1 MREKSSGNRFGQAK
15 ERWLALGICLFL
27 AAIVWLVFG
36 QAIHFHFI
44 NFDDAPYVLKNP
56 QVNRGL
62 TTEGFVWAFTH
73 VHSGNWHPLTWLSHM
88 LDCQLYGLNAG
99 WHHLTNIILH
109 AATAILL
116 FLVLRQ
122 MTGLLWRS
130 AFVAALFAIHPLR
143 VESVVWVAERKDVL
157 SGLFFVLTLWAY
169 ARYTRH
175 PSAARYILIM
185 LLFSFGLMS
194 KPMLITL
201 PFVLLL
207 LDYWPLDRFGAG
219 RDRGEPT
226 PSTPQ
231 KLLLEKL
238 PLLGLVAA
246 SSVVTLFAQKVA
258 LQPLTN
264 MSMAARTGNALISGV
279 VYLRQFFWP
288 FPLAPLYPIW
298 PPDVVTEKV
307 LLCAG
312 LLIAISAVVFFLRR
326 LRYLVTGW
334 LWYLIMLGPVIGI
347 LQVGNQA
354 HADRYTY
361 LPQIGLAIL
370 VTWALADLCSRWR
383 HRAFILA
390 PLAAGVLVFLGF
402 SAQTQAAYW
411 RNSETLW
418 THTLAVT
425 TNNAVAEENLGET
438 LYQQGRS
445 PEAIPHFQKALRND
459 PYDASVHSTLGIALL
474 EIGQVDESLAHLQTA
489 IQLDPHN
496 ADAQYNLANTLM
508 ALDQPQE
515 AIAHYNNA
523 LQINHDDVQSL
534 NNLAWILAT
543 WPDPLVRDGTKAL
556 ALAERAVSLT
566 NHREARTMATFAAA
580 FAESGRFPD
589 ALKTAESAADLAKA
603 EGNSGLADS
612 ILSQAERYRANLPMR
627 DYRFRS
633 TR

>member
-1 MREKSSGNRFGQAK
+1 MREKSSGNRSGQAK

-44 NFDDAPYVLKNP
+44 NFDDVPYVVKNP
-56 QVNRGL
+56 QVYRGL
-62 TTEGFVWAFTH
+62 TREGFVWAFTH
-73 VHSGNWHPLTWLSHM
+73 FHSGNWHPLTWLSHM

-109 AATAILL
+109 SATAILL
-116 FLVLRQ
+116 FLVLRE

-130 AFVAALFAIHPLR
+130 AFIAALFAIHPLR

-175 PSAARYILIM
+175 PSAARYILI
-185 LLFSFGLMS
+185 LFLFSFGLMS
-194 KPMLITL
+194 KPMLVTL

-207 LDYWPLDRFGAG
+207 LDYWPLDRVGAG

-258 LQPLTN
+258 LQPLTS
-264 MSMAARTGNALISGV
+264 MSMATRTGNALISGV
-279 VYLRQFFWP
+279 VYLCQFFWP

-307 LLCAG
+307 LLCTG

-326 LRYLVTGW
+326 HRYLVTGW

-347 LQVGNQA
+347 LQVGSQA

-370 VTWALADLCSRWR
+370 VTWGLADLCSRWR

-390 PLAAGVLVFLGF
+390 PLAASVLVFLGF

-418 THTLAVT
+418 THTLAIT
-425 TNNAVAEENLGET
+425 SNNAIAEENLGAT

-445 PEAIPHFQKALRND
+445 PEAITHFQNALRND
-459 PYDASVHSTLGIALL
+459 PYDASVHSTLGVALL
-474 EIGQVDESLAHLQTA
+474 DTGQVAESLAHLQTA
-489 IQLDPHN
+489 VQLDPHD
-496 ADAQYNLANTLM
+496 ADAQYNLANALM
-508 ALDQPQE
+508 ALDHPAD
-515 AIAHYNNA
+515 AIAHYKKA
-523 LQINHDDVQSL
+523 LEIDHDDVQSL

-543 WPDPLVRDGTKAL
+543 WPDPLMRDGSKAVS
-556 ALAERAVSLT
+556 LAERAVSLT
-566 NHREARTMATFAAA
+566 DHREARTIATFAAA
-580 FAESGRFPD
+580 FAENGRFQD
-589 ALKTAESAADLAKA
+589 AVKTAERAADLAQS
-603 EGNSGLADS
+603 EGNPGFADF
-612 ILSQAERYRANLPMR
+612 IRQQAEEYRAQHPAR
-627 DYRFRS
+627 DYRYSS